1 MDVYTGNRDT
11 DEYFLKSLDDES
23 LIRACSVNKHY
34 REKCNENF
42 FKNII
47 QKKHSYW
54 EKWLP
59 KYNNSYKTLFLKCV
73 AYVAKIYEEF
83 KVPYLDNVLSP
94 EEFYKKYRFSS
105 YNLYRELRRLAY
117 EQNRED
123 VLEILN
129 SVFKDKHIN
138 LNSSIE

>member
-1 MDVYTGNRDT
+1 MK
-11 DEYFLKSLDDES
+11 L
-23 LIRACSVNKHY
+23 
-34 REKCNENF
+34 F

-73 AYVAKIYEEF
+73 AYAAKIYEEF
-83 KVPYLDNVLSP
+83 KVPYLNNVLSP

-105 YNLYRELRRLAY
+105 YNLYREIKKLAY
-117 EQNRED
+117 EQRRED
-123 VLEILN
+123 VLNILN
-129 SVFKDKHIN
+129 SVFKEKQIN